1 MAPSVA
7 LEGDTSPQAKAIFA
21 PAVGAALNW
30 LMALP
35 ERDLAVIRN
44 WLGAHNDRVPE
55 DVRPLLR
62 YEMDVTNTS
71 VTVLEC
77 RPPWR
82 EGLGPEWTRH
92 VFARLRYTKTTGDW
106 SLYWADR
113 NSKFHI
119 YDLVPPTDHIRRLL
133 REIDDDPTAI
143 FWG

>member
-1 MAPSVA
+1 MAGSV
-7 LEGDTSPQAKAIFA
+7 GI
-21 PAVGAALNW
+21 ALNW
-30 LMALP
+30 VMPLP
-35 ERDLAVIRN
+35 ERDLAAIRHWVDAQN
-44 WLGAHNDRVPE
+44 AEIEE

-71 VTVLEC
+71 VTILEC

-82 EGLGPEWTRH
+82 EDLGTEWSRLPG
-92 VFARLRYTKTTGDW
+92 ARLRYTKTTGEW

-133 REIDDDPTAI
+133 REIDDDPTGI